1 MKSIGRQTASVL
13 PILFV
18 LVVAAS
24 SQTETVLHSF
34 AGGHD
39 GGYPASKLILD
50 PQGNLYG
57 LAVGD
62 TRTAA
67 GFGTVFKV
75 APGGRE
81 TVLYSF
87 SEYSF
92 LGGIS
97 GVVEA
102 VNLIRDAQ
110 GNLYG
115 ATAYGGAE
123 GECCGEIFEVSP
135 TAGEKLVYAFPNTD
149 PSGPADPFVRDAE
162 GNFYGSAGDRSYGR
176 ILELTPTGTLTELHS
191 FSGSDGYGGA
201 GGLIIDTQ
209 GNLYG
214 TSAIGG
220 SFQCSFGCGTVYE
233 LTAAGEF
240 KLLHSF
246 SGPDGYVPNA
256 ELIRDANG
264 NLYGTTRLGG
274 PNAACTDKL
283 GCGTVFEI
291 TASGTEMVLYSFGG
305 GADGSYP
312 YAGLVRD
319 GAGNLYGT
327 TFQGGQGSC
336 YFDLGCGVVFKVAP
350 EGTET
355 VLYRFTGGADGG
367 NPNGGLA
374 LDSKG
379 NLYGTTLY
387 DGAHGYGTVFKV
399 TP

>member
-1 MKSIGRQTASVL
+1 MRSRLQSLSFMLSIL
-13 PILFV
+13 IL
-18 LVVAAS
+18 LAAAAAA
-24 SQTETVLHSF
+24 QTETILHSF

-39 GGYPASKLILD
+39 GGYPASRLILD

-67 GFGTVFKV
+67 GYGTVFKV

-81 TVLYSF
+81 TVLYALIQ
-87 SEYSF
+87 YSF

-97 GVVEA
+97 GVAES
-102 VNLIRDAQ
+102 VNLISDAQ

-123 GECCGEIFEVSP
+123 GACCGEIFEVSP
-135 TAGEKLVYAFPNTD
+135 TGGEKLVYAFPNIN
-149 PSGPADPFVRDAE
+149 PSAPADPFARDAE
-162 GNFYGSAGDRSYGR
+162 GNIYGSAGDNSYGT
-176 ILELTPTGTLTELHS
+176 IIKLTPTGTVTELHS
-191 FSGSDGYGGA
+191 FSNTDGWGGA
-201 GGLIIDTQ
+201 GGLIIDSA

-214 TSAIGG
+214 TSGIGG
-220 SFQCSFGCGTVYE
+220 SYQCSFGCGTLYE
-233 LTAAGEF
+233 LKAASEF
-240 KLLHSF
+240 ELLHSF
-246 SGPDGYVPNA
+246 SGPDGYYPNA
-256 ELIRDANG
+256 DLITDADG
-264 NLYGTTRLGG
+264 NLYGTTRFGG
-274 PNAACTDKL
+274 SNAACTYNG

-291 TASGTEMVLYSFGG
+291 TASGTETVLYNFSGG
-305 GADGSYP
+305 MDGLYP

-319 GAGNLYGT
+319 KAGNLYGT
-327 TFQGGQGSC
+327 TFSGGISSC
-336 YFDLGCGVVFKVAP
+336 FFDLGCGVVFKLAP
-350 EGTET
+350 DGTET
-355 VLYRFTGGADGG
+355 VVYSFTGAADGG
-367 NPNGGLA
+367 NPNGALA